1 MYVNVQHKNVN
12 LLTKK
17 SQCLTGIERFFGI
30 NNCKTP
36 GAELLSTPT
45 KDMPNRVG
53 KLKKGVELERTGV
66 DDKFSRVTYN
76 GKTVYI
82 ANDEI
87 MVLSS

>member
-36 GAELLSTPT
+36 EALEYLSIAQ
-45 KDMPNRVG
+45 G
-53 KLKKGVELERTGV
+53 LAQERNEHL
-66 DDKFSRVTYN
+66 DYS
-76 GKTVYI
+76 
-82 ANDEI
+82 ALI
-87 MVLSS
+87 MRYKEKINSQKEKRFI

>member
-36 GAELLSTPT
+36 EERYTRFDHPLLIGNFLRDN
-45 KDMPNRVG
+45 KD
-53 KLKKGVELERTGV
+53 KLSLNDEQLERIIKM
-66 DDKFSRVTYN
+66 D
-76 GKTVYI
+76 
-82 ANDEI
+82 A
-87 MVLSS
+87 LSLIHI